1 VGHIGPPVS
10 LGLDIPAERADNKC
24 ITSGPG
30 GLKQLCSACQSRSA
44 AALYLAH
51 DAVIVVVVLVTSPT

>member
-24 ITSGPG
+24 ITSSQG
-30 GLKQLCSACQSRSA
+30 A
-44 AALYLAH
+44 
-51 DAVIVVVVLVTSPT
+51 